1 MTALR
6 TTRSVPPLLLAAVAI
21 AGCGGP
27 PPADDAAR
35 PTMRPL
41 PPPVAERIDY
51 NPDTR
56 TLTLYPLP
64 PSSRWVVRHTADMAA
79 PELQASATHV
89 LAENDNPDLTYVA
102 YRRPSGQVSTSV
114 TVSDI
119 IAARATHAS
128 NNP

>member
-1 MTALR
+1 
-6 TTRSVPPLLLAAVAI
+6 
-21 AGCGGP
+21 
-27 PPADDAAR
+27 
-35 PTMRPL
+35 MRPL

-64 PSSRWVVRHTADMAA
+64 PSSRWVVRHTADVAA
-79 PELQASATHV
+79 PELQAGATHV
-89 LAENDNPDLTYVA
+89 LAENDNPELTYVA
-102 YRRPSGQVSTSV
+102 YRRPSGQVSTAV

-128 NNP
+128 NVP

>member
-6 TTRSVPPLLLAAVAI
+6 TTRSVPPLLLAALAI

-27 PPADDAAR
+27 PPTDDASR

-64 PSSRWVVRHTADMAA
+64 PSSRWVVRNTADMAA
-79 PELQASATHV
+79 PELQAAVTHV
-89 LAENDNPDLTYVA
+89 LPEDADPGLTYVS
-102 YRRPSGQVSTSV
+102 YRRPSGQASTAV

-119 IAARATHAS
+119 LAARATHAS
-128 NNP
+128 NIP